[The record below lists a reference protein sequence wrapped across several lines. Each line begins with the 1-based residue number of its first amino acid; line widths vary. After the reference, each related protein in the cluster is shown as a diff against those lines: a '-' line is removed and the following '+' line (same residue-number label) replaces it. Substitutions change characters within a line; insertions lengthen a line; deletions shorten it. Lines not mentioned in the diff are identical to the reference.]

1 MPILTNKISNGAM
14 GGTEILRARLE
25 EYIVPEVLDKFS
37 IFNGRLPDGYDFEA
51 DEKPKILWVHDLIG
65 DPSLDHLKDEG
76 WKKFDRIVFV
86 SNWQM
91 YQFMQFYRIAWE
103 KCVVIQNAIVP
114 IESHEKPMDGK
125 IRLIYFST
133 PQRGLNI
140 LYTVFDALSKRYDN
154 IELDVYSSF
163 KIYGWEQNDEQFKPL
178 FDALEEHPKINYH
191 GSVPNSEIREALKR
205 SDILAFPSTWDE
217 TSCMVLMESMSAGL
231 CCVHPDLAALP
242 ETAANWTWMYHWDRR
257 PNEHAQV
264 FYAMLDSAI
273 QQIHTDPM
281 QNRLQNQKHY
291 ADLMYNWDL
300 RAVHWANFFAGMAD
314 LHNIQLPEI
323 IVKKAQ

>member
-14 GGTEILRARLE
+14 GGTEILRNRLE

-37 IFNGRLPDGYDFEA
+37 IFNGRLPEDYDFEA
-51 DEKPKILWVHDLIG
+51 DTKPKILWVHDLIG
-65 DPSLDHLKDEG
+65 DPSLDHLKDDG

-91 YQFMQFYRIAWE
+91 YQFMQFYRIPWE
-103 KCVVIQNAIVP
+103 RCVVIQNAIVP
-114 IESHEKPMDGK
+114 IETHQKPMDGT

-140 LYTVFDALSKRYDN
+140 LYTVFDALSKKYDN

-163 KIYGWEQNDEQFKPL
+163 KIYGWEQNDEPFKPL
-178 FDALEEHPKINYH
+178 FDALDAHPKINNH
-191 GSVPNSEIREALKR
+191 GSVSNPEIREALKKA
-205 SDILAFPSTWDE
+205 DILAFPSIWDE

-231 CCVHPDLAALP
+231 CCVHPNLAALP

-264 FYAMLDSAI
+264 LYAMLDSAI
-273 QQIHTDPM
+273 QQIHTEPM
-281 QNRLQNQKHY
+281 QNRLRNQKHY
-291 ADLMYNWDL
+291 ADLVYNWDL
-300 RAVHWANFFAGMAD
+300 RAVHWANFLAGMAD
-314 LHNIQLPEI
+314 LNNIQLPEV
-323 IVKKAQ
+323 IVNKK